1 MEVLS
6 GILLFCFAVFSI
18 FIGSARSSVLNVV
31 DFGATG
37 DGQTDDSMA
46 FLQAWKA
53 LCGAAPAQNVP
64 ILMVPAGKTFLL
76 QPVEFSGPCSS
87 SAVSVQVLGNI
98 VAPRSIDAWKFGQS
112 ESWLS
117 FSHVLNLTIFGTGQI
132 DGQGSAWW
140 SHSQSNDLK
149 VLIYFVSSSLEV
161 LSSFS
166 FKYKLMIIL
175 KISRKLITRITIALH
190 FNQCNNLTLTGLTH
204 INSPKSHISLSGCTG
219 VMISHLNIIAPKESP
234 NTDGIDVSRSSH
246 VKILHSN
253 IATGDDCVAING
265 NSSNIRI
272 IDVVCGPGHGI
283 SVGSLGANGC
293 SDTVEEVH
301 VQNCTFNG
309 TQNGV
314 RIKTWQGGQGFA
326 RLISFEHIT
335 LIASKNPIII
345 DQYYCDG
352 KHDCKNETT
361 AVSISDVTY
370 SDVRGTSAQ
379 KEAIR
384 LDCSEIGCTNVVMTG
399 IYITPS
405 GTSVH
410 QTDAYCQNVKGTFNN
425 VTPDVNCL
433 SGSS

>member
-1 MEVLS
+1 MHH
-6 GILLFCFAVFSI
+6 FSI

-46 FLQAWKA
+46 FLQAWKV

-140 SHSQSNDLK
+140 SHSHPRLK
-149 VLIYFVSSSLEV
+149 
-161 LSSFS
+161 
-166 FKYKLMIIL
+166 
-175 KISRKLITRITIALH
+175 
-190 FNQCNNLTLTGLTH
+190 
-204 INSPKSHISLSGCTG
+204 
-219 VMISHLNIIAPKESP
+219 
-234 NTDGIDVSRSSH
+234 
-246 VKILHSN
+246 
-253 IATGDDCVAING
+253 
-265 NSSNIRI
+265 
-272 IDVVCGPGHGI
+272 
-283 SVGSLGANGC
+283 
-293 SDTVEEVH
+293 
-301 VQNCTFNG
+301 
-309 TQNGV
+309 
-314 RIKTWQGGQGFA
+314 
-326 RLISFEHIT
+326 
-335 LIASKNPIII
+335 
-345 DQYYCDG
+345 
-352 KHDCKNETT
+352 TT